1 MGQDSLENVHAM
13 SFTVNSPAE
22 ISVAFDSISY
32 NKGASVLRMIEH
44 LMGPNN
50 FQAALRAYLR
60 LQYVDDFAPENN
72 SIVSNEYLHFQSI
85 QKRFALRSFHCSSTP
100 SHQS

>member
-1 MGQDSLENVHAM
+1 MRLQVETTWDLGAQFVVEQIQGVMGQDSLDNVHAM

-44 LMGPNN
+44 LMGTTN
-50 FQAALRAYLR
+50 FQTALRAYLR
-60 LQYVDDFAPENN
+60 LQYVIDF
-72 SIVSNEYLHFQSI
+72 
-85 QKRFALRSFHCSSTP
+85 FHRDYRI
-100 SHQS
+100 